1 MSAWVHGVVER
12 TFRCSSIAPAAPGVV
27 QAQVRVVIR
36 QHAMAGPRV
45 HALVGCGY
53 GEAGEKTAT
62 LLRKRLKAG
71 RACTAQGKGLAPLQQ
86 SMDLL
91 LVGCYQIHTDAD
103 AAQAACEPAHA
114 QALAR
119 LEDFFGAGASV
130 SARGAQHPP
139 HLEATA

>member
-1 MSAWVHGVVER
+1 MSAWVQGVVER
-12 TFRCSSIAPAAPGVV
+12 TFRCSSITPAAPGVV

-45 HALVGCGY
+45 HALLGCGY
-53 GEAGEKTAT
+53 GEAGEQTAT

-71 RACTAQGKGLAPLQQ
+71 RACTAQGKWLAPLQQ

-91 LVGCYQIHTDAD
+91 LVGCYQIHTDED
-103 AAQAACEPAHA
+103 AATHA
-114 QALAR
+114 EAEALI
-119 LEDFFGAGASV
+119 GAGASG

>member
-1 MSAWVHGVVER
+1 MSAWVQGVVER
-12 TFRCSSIAPAAPGVV
+12 TFRCSSIAPSAPGVV

-45 HALVGCGY
+45 HALLSCGY
-53 GEAGEKTAT
+53 GDAGEQAAT

-71 RACTAQGKGLAPLQQ
+71 RACTAQGKWLAPLQQ

-91 LVGCYQIHTDAD
+91 LVGCYQIHTDED
-103 AAQAACEPAHA
+103 AATHA
-114 QALAR
+114 EAEALI
-119 LEDFFGAGASV
+119 GAGASGR
-130 SARGAQHPP
+130 ARGVQHPP